1 MPPSSPAAPAQPA
14 GPTTLGGLLAQVV
27 QANAHATAYET
38 AHRRW
43 TFTDVD
49 RAVHRVAARLQRA
62 GVQPGERVAAL
73 TKQTAEATVLVLAAA
88 HIGAVC
94 CPVNWRLSATEL
106 RQVVQDSGAGFLM
119 ADAEFMPVA
128 FAMDL
133 PQITTLVPTLDSG
146 APGDP
151 PGLLRWAADETGDV
165 PAWPA
170 QPSDTALQLYS
181 SGTTGLP
188 KGVEITH
195 DNLIAMC
202 EDVPRELALD
212 ASSANLNVL
221 PVFHIAGIAMSLAV
235 LMAGGKTVAWPDF
248 QPEQIVA
255 GMAEHGITHSFF
267 VPSMIQMLLQTPG
280 VEQGDFSTLRLI
292 GYGASPVTEHV
303 LQEAMRVFGC
313 QLTQTYGMT
322 ETTGMVVALRPH
334 DHDPNGPR
342 AHLLRAAGEAV
353 AGTRLRIVDTISL
366 QDLPDGEVGEIL
378 IRSRMNLKQYWRN
391 PKATAEALLPAD
403 DGQAPHWLRTGDAG
417 YLQDGY
423 LYIRD
428 RIKDMVISG
437 GENIY
442 PIEIENVLATHPAVA
457 DCAVI
462 GIADATWGEAVQAC
476 IVLRPGAAV
485 TEAEIMDFCR
495 ERIARYK
502 CPRHVVFMDALP
514 RNPSGKV
521 LKRLLRE
528 PYWKGQQRAVG

>member
-1 MPPSSPAAPAQPA
+1 MQTSSSCARVTSVGALFAQIA
-14 GPTTLGGLLAQVV
+14 RD
-27 QANAHATAYET
+27 HADRTAYET
-38 AHRRW
+38 PHARW
-43 TFTDVD
+43 SFADVEL
-49 RAVHRVAARLQRA
+49 AVHRVAARLRGL

-94 CPVNWRLSATEL
+94 CPVNWRLSAIEM
-106 RQVVQDSGAGFLM
+106 RQVVQDSGARFLM
-119 ADAEFMPVA
+119 ADTEFMPVA

-133 PQITTLVPTLDSG
+133 PQRTTIVPTLDSG

-151 PGLLRWAADETGDV
+151 PGLLRWAGDDAADV

-188 KGVEITH
+188 KGVELMH
-195 DNLIAMC
+195 DNLLALC

-212 ASSANLNVL
+212 ARSANLNVL
-221 PVFHIAGIAMSLAV
+221 PVFHIAGIGMSLAV
-235 LMAGGKTVAWPDF
+235 LLSGGKTVAWPDF
-248 QPEQIVA
+248 RPAQVIA
-255 GMAEHGITHSFF
+255 GMAEHGITHSFL
-267 VPSMIQMLLQTPG
+267 VPSMIQILLQTPG
-280 VEQGDFSTLRLI
+280 VEQGDYSRLQLI

-303 LQEAMRVFGC
+303 LQEALRVFGC
-313 QLTQTYGMT
+313 PLTQTYGMT

-342 AHLLRAAGEAV
+342 AHLLSAAGEAL
-353 AGTRLRIVDTISL
+353 ANTQLRIVDTISL

-378 IRSRMNLKQYWRN
+378 IRSRQNMRQYWRN
-391 PKATAEALLPAD
+391 PQATAEALLPAD
-403 DGQAPHWLRTGDAG
+403 DGAQPPWLRTGDSG
-417 YLQDGY
+417 YLQVGY

-462 GIADATWGEAVQAC
+462 GVADTTWGEAVQAC
-476 IVLRPGAAV
+476 IVLRPGAQA

-502 CPRHVVFMDALP
+502 CPRRVVFLDALP

-521 LKRLLRE
+521 LKKMLRE
-528 PYWKGQQRAVG
+528 RYRLAA

>member
-1 MPPSSPAAPAQPA
+1 MPLPSLGA
-14 GPTTLGGLLAQVV
+14 PTTVGELLAQVV
-27 QANAHATAYET
+27 QAHAPQTAYET
-38 AHRRW
+38 PHTRW
-43 TFTDVD
+43 TFADVE
-49 RAVHRVAARLQRA
+49 RAVRQVASRLQRL
-62 GVQPGERVAAL
+62 GVQPGDRVAAL
-73 TKQTAEATVLVLAAA
+73 TKLTAETTVLVLAAA

-94 CPVNWRLSATEL
+94 CPINWRLSPAEL
-106 RQVVQDSGAGFLM
+106 TQVLQDAGARFLM
-119 ADAEFMPVA
+119 ADGEFLAVA
-128 FAMDL
+128 RALDL
-133 PQITTLVPTLDSG
+133 PLLLAVVPTLDG
-146 APGDP
+146 AE
-151 PGLLRWAADETGDV
+151 PGLAKWANDGGAEV
-165 PAWPA
+165 PAFPA

-195 DNLIAMC
+195 DNVLAMC
-202 EDVPRELALD
+202 EDVPRELVLGAT
-212 ASSANLNVL
+212 SANLNVL
-221 PVFHIAGIAMSLAV
+221 PVFHIAGIGMSLSV
-235 LMAGGKTVAWPDF
+235 LMSGGKTVAWPDF
-248 QPEQIVA
+248 EPARIIA
-255 GMAEHGITHSFF
+255 GIGIHGITHMFL

-280 VEQGDFSTLRLI
+280 VEQGHYERLQLI

-334 DHDPNGPR
+334 DHDPKGPR
-342 AHLLRAAGEAV
+342 AHLLRAAGQAV
-353 AGTRLRIVDTISL
+353 ASTQLRIVDTISL
-366 QDLPDGEVGEIL
+366 QDLPDGEVGEVL

-403 DGQAPHWLRTGDAG
+403 DGVAPHWLRTGDAG

-442 PIEIENVLATHPAVA
+442 PIEVENVLAKHPAVA

-462 GIADATWGEAVQAC
+462 GIADVKWGEAVQAC
-476 IVLRPGAAV
+476 IVLRPGASA
-485 TEAEIMDFCR
+485 TEAELIDYCR

-502 CPRHVVFMDALP
+502 CPRHVVFLEAMP
-514 RNPSGKV
+514 RNPSGKILKKV
-521 LKRLLRE
+521 LRDQYKT
-528 PYWKGQQRAVG
+528 AA

>member
-1 MPPSSPAAPAQPA
+1 MQPPPSSASAQ
-14 GPTTLGGLLAQVV
+14 PTTLTDLLAHIVH
-27 QANAHATAYET
+27 ANAERTAYET
-38 AHRRW
+38 PHARW
-43 TFTDVD
+43 SFADVE
-49 RAVHRVAARLQRA
+49 RAVHRVAARLQGL

-94 CPVNWRLSATEL
+94 CPVNWRLSAAEL
-106 RQVVQDSGAGFLM
+106 RQVLQDADARFLM
-119 ADAEFMPVA
+119 ADTEFMPVA

-133 PQITTLVPTLDSG
+133 PQLLALVPTLDHG
-146 APGDP
+146 EPGDP
-151 PGLLRWAADETGDV
+151 PGLLRWAGDDLADV

-170 QPSDTALQLYS
+170 QHSDTALQLYS

-188 KGVEITH
+188 KGVELTH
-195 DNLIAMC
+195 GNLLALC

-212 ASSANLNVL
+212 ASSANLNML
-221 PVFHIAGIAMSLAV
+221 PVFHIAGIGMSLAL
-235 LMAGGKTVAWPDF
+235 LMVGGKTVAWPEF
-248 QPEQIVA
+248 QPAKVIA
-255 GMAEHGITHSFF
+255 GMAEHGITHSFL
-267 VPSMIQMLLQTPG
+267 VPSMIQILLQTPG
-280 VEQGDFSTLRLI
+280 VEQGDYARLQLI

-313 QLTQTYGMT
+313 QLTQTYGLT

-353 AGTRLRIVDTISL
+353 ADTRLRIVDTISL

-378 IRSRMNLKQYWRN
+378 VRSRQNMKQYWRN

-403 DGQAPHWLRTGDAG
+403 DGAEPPWLRTGDAG

-442 PIEIENVLATHPAVA
+442 PIEVENVLATHPAVA

-462 GIADATWGEAVQAC
+462 GVADATWGEAVQAC
-476 IVLRPGAAV
+476 IVLRPGAQA
-485 TEAEIMDFCR
+485 TAAEIMDFCR

-521 LKRLLRE
+521 LKKLLRE
-528 PYWKGQQRAVG
+528 RHTTPT

>member
-1 MPPSSPAAPAQPA
+1 MQPPSSRAPLNSVGALFAQI
-14 GPTTLGGLLAQVV
+14 VR
-27 QANAHATAYET
+27 AHADDTAYET
-38 AHRRW
+38 PQGRW
-43 TFTDVD
+43 SFADVE
-49 RAVHRVAARLQRA
+49 RAVQRVAARLQGL

-94 CPVNWRLSATEL
+94 CPVNWRLSAAEM
-106 RQVVQDSGAGFLM
+106 RQVVQDAGARFLM

-128 FAMDL
+128 FAMGL
-133 PQITTLVPTLDSG
+133 PQLATLVPTLDSG
-146 APGDP
+146 EQGDP
-151 PGLLRWAADETGDV
+151 PGLLRWAGEGTVDV

-195 DNLIAMC
+195 DNLLAMC

-212 ASSANLNVL
+212 AASANLNVL
-221 PVFHIAGIAMSLAV
+221 PVFHIAGIGMSLAV
-235 LMAGGKTVAWPDF
+235 LMSGGKTVAWPDF
-248 QPEQIVA
+248 QPAQVIA
-255 GMAEHGITHSFF
+255 GMARHGITHSFL
-267 VPSMIQMLLQTPG
+267 VPSMIQILLQTPG
-280 VEQGDFSTLRLI
+280 VEQGDYSRLQLI

-353 AGTRLRIVDTISL
+353 ADTRLRIVDTVSL

-378 IRSRMNLKQYWRN
+378 IRSRQNMARYWRN
-391 PKATAEALLPAD
+391 PQATDQTLLAAAD
-403 DGQAPHWLRTGDAG
+403 GAQPPWLRTGDAG

-442 PIEIENVLATHPAVA
+442 PIEVENVLATHPAVA

-462 GIADATWGEAVQAC
+462 GVVDATWGEAVQAC
-476 IVLRPGAAV
+476 IVLRPGARA
-485 TEAEIMDFCR
+485 TEAELMDFCR

-502 CPRHVVFMDALP
+502 CPRHVVFLDALP

-521 LKRLLRE
+521 LKKLLRE
-528 PYWKGQQRAVG
+528 RYASPP

>member
-1 MPPSSPAAPAQPA
+1 MPPSGSSAPLRSVGALFTQITRA
-14 GPTTLGGLLAQVV
+14 H
-27 QANAHATAYET
+27 ANATAYQT
-38 AHRRW
+38 PHARW
-43 TFTDVD
+43 SFADVE
-49 RAVHRVAARLQRA
+49 RAVHRVAARLRTL

-106 RQVVQDSGAGFLM
+106 RQVVQDAGARFLM
-119 ADAEFMPVA
+119 ADAEFMPLA

-133 PQITTLVPTLDSG
+133 PQLLALVPTLDSG
-146 APGDP
+146 GPGDP
-151 PGLLRWAADETGDV
+151 PGLLRWAGDDAGEV

-170 QPSDTALQLYS
+170 QLSDTALQLYS

-195 DNLIAMC
+195 GNLLALC

-212 ASSANLNVL
+212 ARSANLNVL
-221 PVFHIAGIAMSLAV
+221 PVFHIAGIGMSLAV
-235 LMAGGKTVAWPDF
+235 LLSGGKTVAWPEF
-248 QPEQIVA
+248 QPAQVIA
-255 GMAEHGITHSFF
+255 GMAEHGITHSFL
-267 VPSMIQMLLQTPG
+267 VPSMIQILLQTPG
-280 VEQGDFSTLRLI
+280 VEQGDYARLQLI

-313 QLTQTYGMT
+313 QLTQTYGLT

-334 DHDPNGPR
+334 DHDPHGPR

-353 AGTRLRIVDTISL
+353 ADTRLRIVDTISL

-378 IRSRMNLKQYWRN
+378 VRSRQNMKQYWRN
-391 PKATAEALLPAD
+391 PQATAEALLPAD
-403 DGQAPHWLRTGDAG
+403 DGAQPPWLRTGDSG
-417 YLQDGY
+417 YLQGGY
-423 LYIRD
+423 LFIRD
-428 RIKDMVISG
+428 RIKDMIISG

-442 PIEIENVLATHPAVA
+442 PIEVENVLATHPAVA

-462 GIADATWGEAVQAC
+462 GVADTTWGEAVQAC
-476 IVLRPGAAV
+476 IVLRPGSQASAA
-485 TEAEIMDFCR
+485 ELMDFCR

-502 CPRHVVFMDALP
+502 CPRHVLFLDALP

-521 LKRLLRE
+521 LKKLLRE
-528 PYWKGQQRAVG
+528 RYKTPA